1 MTCLNNMKV
10 LNCEHRTIEQIDL
23 SKTLNS
29 VYTEKGDA
37 GFTITFIDAINVLV
51 TGGMYED

>member
-1 MTCLNNMKV
+1 MKV